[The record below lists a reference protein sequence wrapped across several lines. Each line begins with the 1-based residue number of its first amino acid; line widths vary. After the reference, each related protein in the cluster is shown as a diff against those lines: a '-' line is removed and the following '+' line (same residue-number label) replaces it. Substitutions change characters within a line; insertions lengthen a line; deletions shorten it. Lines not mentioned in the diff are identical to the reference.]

1 MPQSNKSVIS
11 ERRKRVAELYLQGWW
26 QTEIAKE
33 VKVTQSQVSQD
44 LSVLRRLWQQSAM
57 VNIDK
62 IKAKELA
69 KIDRLESEYWTA
81 WNKSKTD
88 YQRVISKQI
97 GNKVG
102 EEIRN
107 IHAEKTLQDIIL
119 SGDARFLQGIQWCI
133 NKRCEI
139 FGINA
144 PKEID
149 LKSKGES
156 IWPLNITVDSLETS
170 EVLKQLIDAS
180 KADPSIPAD

>member
-1 MPQSNKSVIS
+1 MPQNNKSVIS

-26 QTEIAKE
+26 QTDIAKE

-44 LSVLRRLWQQSAM
+44 LSILRRLWQQSSM

-69 KIDRLESEYWTA
+69 KIDRLENEYWIA
-81 WNKSKTD
+81 WENSKKAT
-88 YQRVISKQI
+88 
-97 GNKVG
+97 
-102 EEIRN
+102 IRTM
-107 IHAEKTLQDIIL
+107 EKEVTGGFAHDETGKTETTT
-119 SGDARFLQGIQWCI
+119 SGDPRFLQGILQCI
-133 NKRCEI
+133 SKRCEI

-156 IWPLNITVDSLETS
+156 IQPLNITVDSLETS

-180 KADPSIPAD
+180 KANPSISAD

>member
-1 MPQSNKSVIS
+1 MPQNNKSIIS
-11 ERRKRVAELYLQGWW
+11 ERRKQVAELYLQGWW

-33 VKVTQSQVSQD
+33 VKVTQQCVSQD

-81 WNKSKTD
+81 WDKSKTD
-88 YQRVISKQI
+88 YQRVISKKI
-97 GNKVG
+97 G
-102 EEIRN
+102 N
-107 IHAEKTLQDIIL
+107 IHAEKTLQDIVL

-156 IWPLNITVDSLETS
+156 IQPLNITVDSLETS

-180 KADPSIPAD
+180 KTDPGIPAN